1 MSNRVELLS
10 GQVVAVKKLHALEE
24 EISNERSF
32 TNEIQALTKIRL
44 RNILKLNG
52 FCSRARRIVH
62 RDIKCNNILLDME
75 SKAYF
80 SDFDSARNLQQI
92 H

>member
-1 MSNRVELLS
+1 MINTALGGEAMVMSNRVELPS

-24 EISNERSF
+24 EISNEKSF

-52 FCSRARRIVH
+52 FCSRARRI
-62 RDIKCNNILLDME
+62 
-75 SKAYF
+75 
-80 SDFDSARNLQQI
+80 
-92 H
+92 